1 MERSSSRV
9 ANRGSRFI
17 NITWVL
23 AIVVAF
29 FAVENILVD
38 PWLKSRWHRFPS
50 LVPEPLSPAW
60 FVDFIMMGILCSL
73 LVVCQ
78 ILVILDRSLPR
89 LKKWGIACA
98 TLCVLLLCTW
108 WFFFTVGQSFPFSVQ
123 YKGRKQAVTLN
134 WNPSISVV
142 DGYNVYRRALLGGP
156 YVKINKDHVKGLTYV
171 DREVESGVKYYYVVR
186 AVGKDGVES
195 WDSNEASAA
204 VP

>member
-1 MERSSSRV
+1 M
-9 ANRGSRFI
+9 
-17 NITWVL
+17 
-23 AIVVAF
+23 
-29 FAVENILVD
+29 
-38 PWLKSRWHRFPS
+38 
-50 LVPEPLSPAW
+50 
-60 FVDFIMMGILCSL
+60 
-73 LVVCQ
+73 
-78 ILVILDRSLPR
+78 
-89 LKKWGIACA
+89 
-98 TLCVLLLCTW
+98 
-108 WFFFTVGQSFPFSVQ
+108 
-123 YKGRKQAVTLN
+123 N